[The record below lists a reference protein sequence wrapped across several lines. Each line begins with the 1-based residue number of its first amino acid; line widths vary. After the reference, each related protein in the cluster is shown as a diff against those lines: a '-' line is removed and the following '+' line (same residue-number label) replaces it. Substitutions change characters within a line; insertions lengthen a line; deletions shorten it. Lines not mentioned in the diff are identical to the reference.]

1 MTGREVLNGEQI
13 ANVGKSE
20 DGILQKFQHLE
31 TIMGKEET
39 WISASACWV
48 EEMGCPGIR
57 LAGTK
62 PADSRSI
69 TSLFAGAWGQGG
81 TVGRRALNGIC
92 ATAPDAHATAP
103 PGPPAGLHRPEKT
116 HPTYFF
122 RVQGQYH
129 SPNSCSICRLRQ
141 DDAGTP
147 PGFSVD
153 VPTSPRTCTATATC
167 VVVLWRV
174 LLPSIVT
181 PTGHARLAGGV

>member
-1 MTGREVLNGEQI
+1 MEFFKNSSTWRQLWERRRRGSQPARAGLRKWDAQVLDWRELNLPIPE
-13 ANVGKSE
+13 
-20 DGILQKFQHLE
+20 
-31 TIMGKEET
+31 
-39 WISASACWV
+39 ASRHC
-48 EEMGCPGIR
+48 
-57 LAGTK
+57 
-62 PADSRSI
+62 
-69 TSLFAGAWGQGG
+69 FAGAWGQGG